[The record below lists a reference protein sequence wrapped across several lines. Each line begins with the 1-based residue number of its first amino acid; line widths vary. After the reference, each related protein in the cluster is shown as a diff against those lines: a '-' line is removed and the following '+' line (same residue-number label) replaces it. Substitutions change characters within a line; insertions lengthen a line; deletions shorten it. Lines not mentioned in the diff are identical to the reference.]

1 MIMRHYAAAQ
11 APIVI
16 PAYLEAE
23 RKSIAIADF
32 AWLRVK

>member
-1 MIMRHYAAAQ
+1 MRHYAAAQ
-11 APIVI
+11 ASIVI
-16 PAYLEAE
+16 PVYFEAE